1 MRGSGLC
8 LKREAEDE
16 NNGKRGNGRCPP
28 PGKTLT
34 DMKTAGQPS
43 RSKQDT
49 QRLLHELEVHQI
61 ELEMQNEEL
70 RTVRDSIEVVL
81 EKYTDLYDFA
91 PIGYLSL
98 DRTGIVRNANI
109 ACASLLGIERSRL
122 TGRSFKLFVTDE
134 YRPIFAEFIAQVF
147 SSQVKQS
154 CQIQLATENN
164 SLLFGLME
172 GICLASG
179 LECRIAVIDITER
192 RRSEEA
198 LAENRRELS
207 ELNKTLET
215 RILRAV
221 EELRLKD
228 QMLIQQARMAAMGDM
243 INNIAHQWRQPLNTL
258 ALVIQQTMLFH
269 DTPRFTHDFL
279 KNNSDKAMK
288 LIQHM
293 SETIDDFRDF
303 FKSDKE
309 PAHFDV
315 NRIIEKT
322 LALIEQNFLT
332 HKIGVVLQ
340 REGEAH
346 ATGYP
351 NEYGQVILN
360 IMSNARD
367 VLIERNIDNAL
378 ITLRSYVEGDRT
390 VVTITDNAGGVD
402 EAIMD
407 RLFEP
412 YFTTKGPDK
421 GTGIGLFMSKTI
433 IEQNMGGRLT
443 MRNTGNGAEFRIE
456 I

>member
-1 MRGSGLC
+1 M
-8 LKREAEDE
+8 KTPKK
-16 NNGKRGNGRCPP
+16 NGMTAPP
-28 PGKTLT
+28 PAATMADIKTT
-34 DMKTAGQPS
+34 VQPS
-43 RSKQDT
+43 RSRQET
-49 QRLLHELEVHQI
+49 QRLVHELEVHQI
-61 ELEMQNEEL
+61 ELELQNEEL
-70 RTVRDSIEVVL
+70 RTVRDNIETVL

-98 DRTGIVRNANI
+98 DRTGIIRNVNI

-122 TGRSFKLFVTDE
+122 SGRSFNLFVTDE
-134 YRPIFAEFIAQVF
+134 YRHMFSEFIAEVF
-147 SSQVKQS
+147 ASQTKQS
-154 CQIQLATENN
+154 CQVKLSPENN
-164 SLLFGLME
+164 ETLFAQLE
-172 GICLASG
+172 GISLASG
-179 LECRIAVIDITER
+179 LECRIAVMDVTER

-198 LAENRRELS
+198 LTENRRELS
-207 ELNKTLET
+207 DLNKTLET
-215 RILRAV
+215 RILQAV

-258 ALVIQQTMLFH
+258 GLVVQQTMLFH
-269 DTPRFTHDFL
+269 DTPKFSRDFL
-279 KNNSDKAMK
+279 KSNTDKAMK

-309 PAHFDV
+309 PVDFDV
-315 NRIIEKT
+315 NQIIEKT
-322 LALIEQNFLT
+322 IAHIEQNFQ
-332 HKIGVVLQ
+332 HQKINVILHSD
-340 REGEAH
+340 GEAP

-360 IMSNARD
+360 ILTNARD
-367 VLIERNIDNAL
+367 VLIERNIDHAL
-378 ITLRSYVEGDRT
+378 ISLRSYVEGDKT

-433 IEQNMGGRLT
+433 IEQSMGGSLT
-443 MRNTGNGAEFRIE
+443 MRNTGTGAEFRIE

>member
-1 MRGSGLC
+1 M
-8 LKREAEDE
+8 KIPEDD
-16 NNGKRGNGRCPP
+16 GVTGAR
-28 PGKTLT
+28 
-34 DMKTAGQPS
+34 PS
-43 RSKQDT
+43 RSKQET
-49 QRLLHELEVHQI
+49 QRLFHELEVHQI
-61 ELEMQNEEL
+61 ELESQNEEL
-70 RTVRDSIEVVL
+70 RTVRDHIETVL

-98 DRTGIVRNANI
+98 DRTGIIRNVNI

-122 TGRSFKLFVTDE
+122 SGRSFSLFISSE
-134 YRPIFAEFIAQVF
+134 YRHIFTEFLSNVF
-147 SSQVKQS
+147 TSHTKQS
-154 CQIQLATENN
+154 CQIKLSPENN
-164 SLLFGLME
+164 EALFGQME
-172 GICLASG
+172 GLCLASG
-179 LECRIAVIDITER
+179 LECRIAIMDITER

-207 ELNKTLET
+207 DLNKTLET
-215 RILRAV
+215 RISRAV

-258 ALVIQQTMLFH
+258 GLLLQQTMVFH
-269 DTPRFTHDFL
+269 NTPRFSHDFL
-279 KNNSDKAMK
+279 QSNTAKAMK

-309 PAHFDV
+309 PVAFDV
-315 NRIIEKT
+315 NRMIEKSIS
-322 LALIEQNFLT
+322 LIEQNFQT
-332 HKIGVVLQ
+332 HKISVIFQ
-340 REGEAH
+340 NEGDAP
-346 ATGYP
+346 AIGYP

-360 IMSNARD
+360 ILSNARD
-367 VLIERNIDNAL
+367 VLIERNIDNAM
-378 ITLRSYVEGDRT
+378 ISLRSFVEGDKT
-390 VVTITDNAGGVD
+390 VVTISDNAGGVD
-402 EAIMD
+402 EAIID
-407 RLFEP
+407 RLFDP

-443 MRNTGNGAEFRIE
+443 MRNTGTGAEFRIE

>member
-1 MRGSGLC
+1 
-8 LKREAEDE
+8 
-16 NNGKRGNGRCPP
+16 
-28 PGKTLT
+28 
-34 DMKTAGQPS
+34 MKTTKKDGTADAPPS
-43 RSKQDT
+43 RSKQET

-70 RTVRDSIEVVL
+70 RTVRNNIETVL

-91 PIGYLSL
+91 PIGYFSL

-109 ACASLLGIERSRL
+109 ACSSLLGIERSRL
-122 TGRSFKLFVTDE
+122 QGRSFKLFVTDG
-134 YRPIFAEFIAQVF
+134 YRPVFTEFVAQIF
-147 SSQVKQS
+147 SSQTKQS
-154 CQIQLATENN
+154 CQVQLATENN
-164 SLLFGLME
+164 SRLFGQME

-179 LECRIAVIDITER
+179 LECRIAVMDITER
-192 RRSEEA
+192 RRSEEE

-258 ALVIQQTMLFH
+258 ALLIQQTVLFH
-269 DTPRFTHDFL
+269 DTPRFSRDFL
-279 KNNSDKAMK
+279 QSNSDKAMA
-288 LIQHM
+288 LIKHM

-303 FKSDKE
+303 FKTDKE
-309 PAHFDV
+309 PVYFDI
-315 NRIIEKT
+315 NRMIEKT
-322 LALIEQNFLT
+322 IALIEQNLLT
-332 HKIGVVLQ
+332 HNIKVVFQ
-340 REGEAH
+340 SEGDAP

-360 IMSNARD
+360 ILSNARD
-367 VLIERNIDNAL
+367 VLIERNIGNAM
-378 ITLRSYVEGDRT
+378 ISLRSYVEGAKK

-402 EAIMD
+402 EAIID

-433 IEQNMGGRLT
+433 IEQSMGGRLT
-443 MRNTGNGAEFRIE
+443 IRNTGKGAEFRIE

>member
-1 MRGSGLC
+1 
-8 LKREAEDE
+8 
-16 NNGKRGNGRCPP
+16 
-28 PGKTLT
+28 
-34 DMKTAGQPS
+34 MKTPKDDGVTGARPS
-43 RSKQDT
+43 RSKQET
-49 QRLLHELEVHQI
+49 QRLFHELEVHQI
-61 ELEMQNEEL
+61 ELELQNEEL
-70 RTVRDSIEVVL
+70 RTVRDNIETVL

-98 DRTGIVRNANI
+98 DRTGIIRNANI

-122 TGRSFKLFVTDE
+122 QGRSFNLFVTDE
-134 YRPIFAEFIAQVF
+134 YRHIFSEFLAEVF
-147 SSQVKQS
+147 ASQTKQS
-154 CQIQLATENN
+154 CQVKLSSENN
-164 SLLFGLME
+164 ETLFGQME
-172 GICLASG
+172 GISLASG
-179 LECRIAVIDITER
+179 LECRIAVMDITER

-207 ELNKTLET
+207 DLNKTLET

-258 ALVIQQTMLFH
+258 GLVVQQTMLFH
-269 DTPRFTHDFL
+269 DTPKFSRDFL
-279 KNNSDKAMK
+279 QNNTDKAMK

-293 SETIDDFRDF
+293 SATIDDFRDF

-309 PAHFDV
+309 PAQFDV
-315 NRIIEKT
+315 NEILEKT
-322 LALIEQNFLT
+322 IALIEQNFQ
-332 HKIGVVLQ
+332 HQKINVILHSD
-340 REGEAH
+340 GEAP

-360 IMSNARD
+360 ILTNARD
-367 VLIERNIDNAL
+367 VLIERNIDHAL
-378 ITLRSYVEGDRT
+378 ISLRSYVEGDKT

-433 IEQNMGGRLT
+433 IEQSMGGTLT
-443 MRNTGNGAEFRIE
+443 MRNTGTGAEFRIE